1 MSLCKYNIYEIN
13 HNVNF
18 TLLKN
23 SKTKVFQIYKTI
35 RHSEQA
41 IRKQKKIYP
50 INSNNYECNNYNIKK
65 EINLYFICSKHIR
78 NGLYGKENNS
88 ICYKNL
94 SCRKIKSIFGNKMEN
109 KYQNKKRSMTFIKKN
124 VLIKPIMI
132 EEDIIS
138 NDKNNNIN
146 EKKTNEL
153 YSNKYC
159 LNNSIYYNYF
169 NFYNNNYNNYTNK
182 NININYYQK
191 INNNKLTN
199 YNIKTNNKNCFF
211 NSITNVF
218 QNNLKN
224 KNITDNLEINSNT
237 QSKLKFPILS
247 PDEYYF
253 PVFRIPFDINKNFIN
268 NQNYNN
274 NSSIN
279 YDYNK
284 NKIFNPIKNNNSQ
297 IQFKK
302 EKNTNL
308 PSEEKNNSSLGSSTV
323 HETLMNN
330 NEDNN
335 EGSKNNLNKGRKQK
349 KIITNIESKHTK
361 YSEDNMMR
369 KIKNKVIESCRLLI
383 NKILKNEFKYVT
395 EQNFPYQEFRKIQ
408 GSFGQELNIKYN
420 FWFYL
425 ITIKEMFCLE
435 ISNKYA
441 VSQKSS
447 NKELIDFLYSDINK
461 DKFIKTKKLLETPFH
476 QYYHDIFLNEDE
488 EWKYIYSIEE
498 KDNKYQIEYLLNIL
512 EEEEKLENVN
522 NGKNYIND
530 MDFLAHNY
538 EKFFLEKKPRNLDYK
553 NKKNE
558 FIKNFLSNTV
568 NDYYL
573 KLAEKVKELKE
584 YYDNRNLQKKSKKN
598 KIKNVTAI
606 NSLTE
611 KNDINLNDTK
621 KENIIVNEKND
632 LINNKNEKLKRFEK
646 NKKNK
651 NKKIFY
657 IVFLPKNKEL
667 EKNINI
673 PKINLKEEEEKKIYK
688 IIEKKGTN
696 KIRKIFNK
704 ELNNNIDNELYKDI
718 NDNFN
723 NKSFC
728 EKKRNREKRKY
739 FISCKIKKR
748 IDNDIKDKFFVNKY
762 E

>member
-13 HNVNF
+13 SNVNF
-18 TLLKN
+18 SLLKKA
-23 SKTKVFQIYKTI
+23 KTKVFQIYKTI

-50 INSNNYECNNYNIKK
+50 INSNNYACNNFIIKK
-65 EINLYFICSKHIR
+65 EINLYCSKHIL
-78 NGLYGKENNS
+78 NGSHGKDNNS
-88 ICYKNL
+88 ISYKNL
-94 SCRKIKSIFGNKMEN
+94 SCGKNESVFGNKIDN
-109 KYQNKKRSMTFIKKN
+109 KYQNNKRSMTFIKKN

-138 NDKNNNIN
+138 NDTNNNIN

-153 YSNKYC
+153 YSNKFY
-159 LNNSIYYNYF
+159 LNNGIYYNYS
-169 NFYNNNYNNYTNK
+169 NFYNNYNNYTNK

-191 INNNKLTN
+191 LNNNKLTN
-199 YNIKTNNKNCFF
+199 YNINTNNKNCFF

-224 KNITDNLEINSNT
+224 KNITDNFEINSNS
-237 QSKLKFPILS
+237 QNKLKFPILL
-247 PDEYYF
+247 PYEYYF
-253 PVFRIPFDINKNFIN
+253 PVFRIPFDINKNFVN
-268 NQNYNN
+268 NQSYNN

-279 YDYNK
+279 YEYNK
-284 NKIFNPIKNNNSQ
+284 NILFDPIKNNNSQ
-297 IQFKK
+297 IQFLK
-302 EKNTNL
+302 EKNSNL

-323 HETLMNN
+323 NETLINT

-335 EGSKNNLNKGRKQK
+335 ENNLNKGRKQK
-349 KIITNIESKHTK
+349 DINTNIESKHTK

-395 EQNFPYQEFRKIQ
+395 EHNFPFQEFRKIQ

-420 FWFYL
+420 FWFYQ

-435 ISNKYA
+435 ISNKYT

-488 EWKYIYSIEE
+488 EWKRIYSVKEN
-498 KDNKYQIEYLLNIL
+498 DNKYQIEYLLKIL
-512 EEEEKLENVN
+512 EEEEKFENAS

-530 MDFLAHNY
+530 IDFLAHNY

-584 YYDNRNLQKKSKKN
+584 YYNNRALQKKSKK
-598 KIKNVTAI
+598 KII
-606 NSLTE
+606 NITTIDSLTE

-621 KENIIVNEKND
+621 KEDIIVNDKKD
-632 LINNKNEKLKRFEK
+632 LINKNEKVKRFEK
-646 NKKNK
+646 NKKNNK
-651 NKKIFY
+651 KKIFY
-657 IVFLPKNKEL
+657 IAFFPKYKEL
-667 EKNINI
+667 KKNINI
-673 PKINLKEEEEKKIYK
+673 PKINLEEEEEKKIYK
-688 IIEKKGTN
+688 IIEKKGNN
-696 KIRKIFNK
+696 KIKKIYNK

-718 NDNFN
+718 NNDNFN

-728 EKKRNREKRKY
+728 EKKRNREKIKY